1 MITLLFIGAAGLMFV
16 AAAILAGNN
25 LSRPVRQPIRVRRD
39 QDRR

>member
-25 LSRPVRQPIRVRRD
+25 APRPVRQPIRVRRD
-39 QDRR
+39 QDLR